1 MRIFTSIVATTLVL
15 AGCAGAPKPAQV
27 AGTIE
32 ASAQLNPSASKR
44 PSPVLVR
51 VYELKSAASFNSA
64 DFMSLYERDQ
74 QALATDL
81 LGRDE
86 YLVAPGESKKFN
98 KTLSPDTRFIGV
110 LAAFRDLERSRWR
123 SVVAI
128 QPGKKQQLLIRAAE
142 LSVDASVKR

>member
-1 MRIFTSIVATTLVL
+1 MRIFTSIVAAMLVL
-15 AGCAGAPKPAQV
+15 AGCASAPKPAQV

-32 ASAQLNPSASKR
+32 ASTQLNPSASKR

-74 QALATDL
+74 QALSTDL

-98 KTLSPDTRFIGV
+98 KTLAPDTRFIGV
-110 LAAFRDLERSRWR
+110 VAAFRDLERSRWR

-128 QPGKKQQLLIRAAE
+128 QPGQKQQLLIRAAE
-142 LSVDASVKR
+142 LSVDASIKR